1 MSGSS
6 TGGDQGKK
14 TEIPVRE
21 EETLNGS
28 SHGDRST
35 AGRQSPERVGRG
47 GVSWEAGREGEK
59 MAGQGGAGH
68 VTVLGLCPPQMQP
81 GIHSPSWASALT
93 TPRCEGKGAQWPL
106 GSERTLQ
113 QVWPLHLLSGLQQYL
128 S

>member
-1 MSGSS
+1 MWVGTSGSS

-14 TEIPVRE
+14 TEILERE

-59 MAGQGGAGH
+59 MAGAGRVRPRH
-68 VTVLGLCPPQMQP
+68 SIGVMPLLKCTLAFTAPAGPQP
-81 GIHSPSWASALT
+81 
-93 TPRCEGKGAQWPL
+93 
-106 GSERTLQ
+106 
-113 QVWPLHLLSGLQQYL
+113 
-128 S
+128 